1 MEDDQERFL
10 EEAATVVREQAYYM
24 KQNLD
29 KNSLREA
36 LKHSSNMLCELRTSL
51 LSPKNYF
58 SLCKLFS
65 HYMYRYDRVR

>member
-10 EEAATVVREQAYYM
+10 EEATTIVGEQAYYM
-24 KQNLD
+24 KQNLE
-29 KNSLREA
+29 KNNLREA

-58 SLCKLFS
+58 SLCKYKS
-65 HYMYRYDRVR
+65 

>member
-1 MEDDQERFL
+1 MDDDQEKFL
-10 EEAATVVREQAYYM
+10 EEANTIVREQAWYM

-29 KNSLREA
+29 KNNLRDA

-58 SLCKLFS
+58 ALCKK
-65 HYMYRYDRVR
+65 YPV